1 MPGFE
6 LIDQKEQLA
15 IQRLFKKE
23 GGILFA
29 HGFDKLRKYY
39 HVREFEKKIRE
50 KTKAKYALAVSSG
63 TAAIKI
69 SLLAMG
75 IRSGDEVITQAFN
88 FIATAEAIGSIG
100 AKVIICGID
109 DTLNMCPVDLEK
121 KITKKTKAIIPV
133 HMLGVSAEMNKIKK
147 IANYYSIPVCEDVCE
162 AFGGKYDR
170 KSLGLIGKCG
180 ILSFDFGKIITT
192 GEGGAIITNNQKIY
206 NFAREYHD
214 HGHKNKKIARGND
227 SADKFGFNYR
237 MTEIQGIIGKVQLTK
252 LEKIIRENFKRYN
265 VLQKALS
272 KNFRI
277 RHIPNNSETTYEAFI
292 FLEENKNIRKKIIS
306 LLNKSG
312 FGTKNLP
319 DAIKWHCSYFWG
331 RGLERK
337 QIKNS
342 IKSKNKLS
350 KSIAIPISL
359 RKTIKDYQEL
369 AKKLYRI
376 KSI

>member
-88 FIATAEAIGSIG
+88 FIATAEAIASIG

-121 KITKKTKAIIPV
+121 K
-133 HMLGVSAEMNKIKK
+133 N
-147 IANYYSIPVCEDVCE
+147 
-162 AFGGKYDR
+162 
-170 KSLGLIGKCG
+170 
-180 ILSFDFGKIITT
+180 
-192 GEGGAIITNNQKIY
+192 
-206 NFAREYHD
+206 
-214 HGHKNKKIARGND
+214 NKKN
-227 SADKFGFNYR
+227 
-237 MTEIQGIIGKVQLTK
+237 
-252 LEKIIRENFKRYN
+252 
-265 VLQKALS
+265 
-272 KNFRI
+272 
-277 RHIPNNSETTYEAFI
+277 
-292 FLEENKNIRKKIIS
+292 
-306 LLNKSG
+306 
-312 FGTKNLP
+312 
-319 DAIKWHCSYFWG
+319 
-331 RGLERK
+331 
-337 QIKNS
+337 
-342 IKSKNKLS
+342 
-350 KSIAIPISL
+350 
-359 RKTIKDYQEL
+359 
-369 AKKLYRI
+369 
-376 KSI
+376 